1 MEPKL
6 ITLPDDLQLVC
17 FSYLQKKSLK
27 RLAKSCKSFLK
38 LLSPII
44 RELVS
49 KSQRAREA
57 RNALKASR
65 SILRYIWDPVRI
77 DGLPGSEYDAYL
89 PKIFITGSIT
99 PLTID
104 QYVLLLEEAERIGWD
119 SLIGEESD
127 RLEAARKLYDLHLY
141 SINLKDPEILT
152 QLALMAFDLW
162 KNGDAILF
170 SFAVCCFIEVTLC
183 FPSFSRGH
191 KNLRSAINAVKIT
204 DRTRFR
210 WDIPFF
216 HTAEEIQAAFA
227 KYASL
232 PTRIDMLRRFQ
243 NN

>member
-1 MEPKL
+1 MELQL
-6 ITLPDDLQLVC
+6 ITLPDDLQFLC

-27 RLAKSCKSFLK
+27 KLAKTCKSFLK
-38 LLSPII
+38 LLSPIVS
-44 RELVS
+44 ELVS
-49 KSQRAREA
+49 KSRRAREA

-65 SILRYIWDPVRI
+65 RILRYIWDPVRI
-77 DGLPGSEYDAYL
+77 DGLPESEYDAYL
-89 PKIFITGSIT
+89 PKIFLTGSIT

-104 QYVLLLEEAERIGWD
+104 QYVILLEEAERKGWD
-119 SLIGEESD
+119 SLIGEESN

-162 KNGDAILF
+162 KNGDAVLF
-170 SFAVCCFIEVTLC
+170 SFALCCFIEVTLC
-183 FPSFSRGH
+183 FPSFSRGY
-191 KNLRSAINAVKIT
+191 KNLQSAVNAIQIT
-204 DRTRFR
+204 DRMRFR

-216 HTAEEIQAAFA
+216 HTAEEIQTTFE

-232 PTRIDMLRRFQ
+232 PRRIDMVRRFQ